1 MQQTGYPM
9 SSAPISNTPFALIGV
24 PIDSVGGAGGT
35 ELSPASL
42 RANGNWRRVVADDRG
57 DLDIR
62 IRDRVRDPVTGIVGT
77 ADVIRTTEILRT
89 EIARCIREGFRP
101 ILLGGCCTQVVGAM
115 AGARDALGRVG
126 VAYLDGHLDLYDG
139 VTSPTGEAADM
150 PLAAM
155 LGKGAR
161 SWVDAAGG
169 ASVQPEDIALLGP
182 RDVEDAASRG
192 SLLPEDFT
200 PAIPLW
206 TNEDI
211 AAEGAS
217 RVGRDVAN
225 GFEAANRPFWL
236 AVDVDIVDQSV
247 FPATDYLMPG
257 GLNWEAFATLFKE
270 LAKSPQ
276 LLGISLACYNP
287 EKDSGLRDGKRLAE
301 LVIQSL
307 EDRAS

>member
-1 MQQTGYPM
+1 M
-9 SSAPISNTPFALIGV
+9 SSAPISNAPFALIGA

-62 IRDRVRDPVTGIVGT
+62 IRDRARDPVTGIVGS
-77 ADVIRTTEILRT
+77 ADVIRTTEELRR
-89 EIARCIREGFRP
+89 EVARCLRDGYRP
-101 ILLGGCCTQVVGAM
+101 ILLGGCCTQVVGVM
-115 AGARDALGRVG
+115 AGARDVLGRVG

-150 PLAAM
+150 PLAVM
-155 LGKGAR
+155 LGKGPAA
-161 SWVDAAGG
+161 WIDAAGG
-169 ASVQPEDIALLGP
+169 ASLLSDDVALLGP

-192 SLLPEDFT
+192 SLLVEDFA

-206 TNEDI
+206 TNLDI
-211 AAEGAS
+211 AAEGPAK
-217 RVGRDVAN
+217 VAREVTAE
-225 GFEAANRPFWL
+225 FEAQNRPFWL

-257 GLNWEAFATLFKE
+257 GLDWETFASLFSG

-287 EKDSGLRDGKRLAE
+287 EKDSDLSDGKRLAE
-301 LVIQSL
+301 LVVRSL
-307 EDRAS
+307 EDRQS